1 MLAMSNRGRV
11 AMAGMVALVLT
22 GAGGAA
28 ARAPARGPQGTLVFV
43 SDRSGTFQIY
53 SIRADG
59 SRLGQLTRGRA
70 ADGAPLFS
78 PDGRRIVFTRA
89 AKRNESELWVMNA
102 DGSRQRKLA
111 SSGAAPSWSPDS
123 RRLAYIGAGAKLVVA
138 RLDGKARI
146 VLRRGSSSP
155 HWSPD
160 GGLIAFSREAGARSG
175 LAVVRSDGHGLRTV
189 RRNATPL
196 GWSPR
201 GQIAFTGGSGVGLI
215 GVNGRHA
222 RPLLRTYPSAL
233 VWSPDGR
240 RLAFVDQK
248 GLHVASATGRGIRRL
263 PPTDANFLDSPSWSP
278 DSRWIAISFAPNGS
292 ELRDLLLVRADGSA
306 SRVPT
311 ARLLKPWGTDYG
323 LPSWRPRSATPAR
336 LGGPPVAPLPS
347 ETVSPMAFRP
357 GVGRI
362 SELAADGGLAAI
374 VVNAEPRV
382 CAGIEAWQPARRRF
396 ARLAREGCVDTGV
409 LYQPAHGI
417 AAAGAHVAWLQV
429 NGGNSLETQVVTAT
443 LGRSALV
450 TLADEGADQDGLGN
464 VAEEPVGGD
473 GLLVFTGSRHCDEYA
488 LNERYRCPPGRKI
501 GDVSRA
507 TIWRLGGTARCGGD
521 EYGPRLC
528 TKVAEADG
536 ALSVLAADAGRI
548 AARTDEGVR
557 LLTATGKVLRDFP
570 VIAKAAALS
579 GNRLAL
585 RTADAVEVYDV
596 GSGRRTDRFVVGK
609 AVTLQDLEGDI
620 LATAGVKTVSLRK
633 LGNGRTV
640 AFGTVGPAKAAIEK
654 PGLFLAGSHRVTFTP
669 MQDVLRRL
677 GS

>member
-1 MLAMSNRGRV
+1 MLAMSNRRRV
-11 AMAGMVALVLT
+11 AMAGMVAVVLT

-28 ARAPARGPQGTLVFV
+28 ARAPARGPRGTLVFV
-43 SDRSGTFQIY
+43 SDRSGTSQIY

-59 SRLGQLTRGRA
+59 SRLGQLTRGKA

-78 PDGRRIVFTRA
+78 PDGRRIVFSRA
-89 AKRNESELWVMNA
+89 AKRNESALWVMNA

-111 SSGAAPSWSPDS
+111 SSGSAPAWSPDS
-123 RRLAYIGAGAKLVVA
+123 RRLAYVDAGSKLVVA
-138 RLDGKARI
+138 RLDGRARVSI
-146 VLRRGSSSP
+146 RGGREP

-160 GGLIAFSREAGARSG
+160 GRLIAFSRGIGDRSD
-175 LAVVRSDGHGLRTV
+175 LVVVRSDGRGLRTV
-189 RRNATPL
+189 RRGAYPL
-196 GWSPR
+196 GWSP
-201 GQIAFTGGSGVGLI
+201 GDEIAFTGGSGVGLV

-222 RPLLRTYPSAL
+222 RPLLRSRPYSLA
-233 VWSPDGR
+233 WSPDGR
-240 RLAFVDQK
+240 RLAFVDGK

-263 PPTDANFLDSPSWSP
+263 PPKDANFVDSPSWSP

-311 ARLLKPWGTDYG
+311 ARLPKPWGTDYA
-323 LPSWRPRSATPAR
+323 LPSWRPRSVTPAR

-347 ETVSPMAFRP
+347 EAVSPAAFRP

-362 SELAADGGLAAI
+362 SELGADGGLAAM
-374 VVNAEPRV
+374 VVNAAPRV
-382 CAGIEAWQPARRRF
+382 CAGIEAWQPARRQF
-396 ARLAREGCVDTGV
+396 ARLAREGCSENGV
-409 LYQPAHGI
+409 LYQPAHGL
-417 AAAGAHVAWLQV
+417 AVAGAHVAWLQV

-443 LGRSALV
+443 LGRPAPV

-473 GLLVFTGSRHCDEYA
+473 GLLVFTISRHCNEYA
-488 LNERYRCPPGRKI
+488 TTEAYSCPPGRET
-501 GDVSRA
+501 GDVVRA
-507 TIWRLGGTARCGGD
+507 TIWRLGGRARCDD

-640 AFGTVGPAKAAIEK
+640 AFGTVGPAKAALEK